1 MGAFQLMIQSFDGKI
16 MEKGGAVKGI
26 LALNVS

>member
-16 MEKGGAVKGI
+16 MEKRGAVKR
-26 LALNVS
+26 NFPECRW